1 MSGIF
6 NSFICQLNKGEKK
19 QKTKQKTEYID
30 LRVFSLQH
38 ELPKAAD
45 RSFTPESSKL
55 SILRSSSV
63 RLDDL

>member
-6 NSFICQLNKGEKK
+6 NRFICQLNKGEKK
-19 QKTKQKTEYID
+19 QKKQKTEYTD

>member
-6 NSFICQLNKGEKK
+6 NRFICQLNKGEKK
-19 QKTKQKTEYID
+19 TKQKTEYTD